1 VRILIFM
8 PRNMRFGPTN
18 ATSIDLCAS
27 ELVSRSRYRDKT
39 TIVCCE
45 NESLFQGFDIKT
57 YPPSVDAHKHR
68 KVAFAV
74 KQARENSADVIV
86 VHNHLPTAAAL
97 ARRTSIPVILHK
109 HNMTKAVGT
118 SGAVN
123 ALRRRWKLM
132 QYRSLGGLIFVSEFC
147 RADFVRDWP
156 EVRKPSAVVYNGLD
170 FEEWQPAATRRKE
183 IICVGRAAPE
193 KGIKEAAEAIA
204 RVLEIEPSWSA
215 RLILSEPQRHPSYL
229 QEALTSLQPVSSRVC
244 VEYSQPLAV
253 VRERLSQGAIAIVP
267 SKWEEPFGRTALE
280 AHAAGCAV
288 ISSGTGG
295 LKEVGGSHAM
305 FLPKNFGANDI
316 LDQLESLITDDA
328 KRDRLAHEGRSYCL
342 QRFSLASISNSADT
356 FYERVYCT
364 LNAGDSKH
372 SLDTNE
378 DRSWNAPRSGEELP

>member
-1 VRILIFM
+1 M

-27 ELVSRSRYRDKT
+27 ELVSRSRYRDQT
-39 TIVCCE
+39 RIVCCE

-57 YPPSVDAHKHR
+57 YPISVDAHKRR
-68 KVAFAV
+68 KVGFAI
-74 KQARENSADVIV
+74 KQARENSADIIV

-109 HNMTKAVGT
+109 HNITKAVGT
-118 SGAVN
+118 SGPVN

-132 QYRSLGGLIFVSEFC
+132 QYRSLSGLIFVSEFC
-147 RADFVRDWP
+147 RANFVRDWP

-170 FEEWQPAATRRKE
+170 FDEWKPSPLRRKE
-183 IICVGRAAPE
+183 IICVGRATPE

-204 RVLEIEPSWSA
+204 RVLEVEPSWSA

-229 QEALTSLQPVSSRVC
+229 QEVLTALRPVSSRAS

-253 VRERLSQGAIAIVP
+253 VRERLSQAAIAIVP

-288 ISSGTGG
+288 VSSGTGG
-295 LKEVGGSHAM
+295 LTEVSDSYAM
-305 FLPKNFGANDI
+305 LLPKSFTAHDIIND
-316 LDQLESLITDDA
+316 LKSLIADEA
-328 KRDRLAHEGRSYCL
+328 KRNHLAKEGRRHCMLKFALDVISEKADQFYSEVKKYQANRTGL
-342 QRFSLASISNSADT
+342 ISIGS
-356 FYERVYCT
+356 
-364 LNAGDSKH
+364 
-372 SLDTNE
+372 
-378 DRSWNAPRSGEELP
+378 RSP

>member
-1 VRILIFM
+1 
-8 PRNMRFGPTN
+8 MRFGPTN

-27 ELVSRSRYRDKT
+27 ELVSRSRYRDQT
-39 TIVCCE
+39 RIVCCE

-57 YPPSVDAHKHR
+57 YPPAVDAHKHR

-74 KQARENSADVIV
+74 KQAKESSADVIV

-109 HNMTKAVGT
+109 HNITKAVGT
-118 SGAVN
+118 SGPVN

-147 RADFVRDWP
+147 RANFIRDWP
-156 EVRKPSAVVYNGLD
+156 EVRKHSAVVYNGLD
-170 FEEWQPAATRRKE
+170 FDEWQPSPLRRKE

-193 KGIKEAAEAIA
+193 KGIKEAAEAMA
-204 RVLEIEPSWSA
+204 RVLEVEPSWSA

-229 QEALTSLQPVSSRVC
+229 QEVLTSLRPVSSRAT

-253 VRERLSQGAIAIVP
+253 VRERLSQAAIAIVP

-295 LKEVGGSHAM
+295 LKEVGGSQAM

-316 LDQLESLITDDA
+316 LGQLKSLISNDP
-328 KRDRLAHEGRSYCL
+328 KRVL
-342 QRFSLASISNSADT
+342 LASQGRNYCMQQFALEAVSGCADK
-356 FYERVYCT
+356 FYQEIKSRSKKET
-364 LNAGDSKH
+364 LKDLN
-372 SLDTNE
+372 L
-378 DRSWNAPRSGEELP
+378 GEVQASSDGL

>member
-27 ELVSRSRYRDKT
+27 ELVSRSRYRDQT
-39 TIVCCE
+39 RIVCCE

-68 KVAFAV
+68 KVAFAI
-74 KQARENSADVIV
+74 KQARENSADIIV

-109 HNMTKAVGT
+109 HNLTKAVGT

-132 QYRSLGGLIFVSEFC
+132 QYRSLAGLIFVSEFC
-147 RADFVRDWP
+147 RANFVRDWP
-156 EVRKPSAVVYNGLD
+156 EVQKPSTVVYNGLD
-170 FEEWQPAATRRKE
+170 FSEWQPSPLRRKE

-193 KGIKEAAEAIA
+193 KGIREAAEAIA
-204 RVLEIEPSWSA
+204 SVLKNERTWSA
-215 RLILSEPQRHPSYL
+215 RLILSEPQRHPSYV
-229 QEALTSLQPVSSRVC
+229 QEILTSLRSVSSRTAI
-244 VEYSQPLAV
+244 EYSLPLSI
-253 VRERLSQGAIAIVP
+253 VRERLSQAAIAIVP

-280 AHAAGCAV
+280 AHAAGCAI

-295 LKEVGGSHAM
+295 LKEVSGSHAI
-305 FLPKNFGANDI
+305 FLADNFTVKNIAANLKFFMNNDAERNRFARQGRDYCEKKFGLKRISECA
-316 LDQLESLITDDA
+316 DQ
-328 KRDRLAHEGRSYCL
+328 
-342 QRFSLASISNSADT
+342 
-356 FYERVYCT
+356 FYQATKDFTKVQT
-364 LNAGDSKH
+364 
-372 SLDTNE
+372 
-378 DRSWNAPRSGEELP
+378 